1 LGVLDEDVSA
11 VILNDFVH
19 GKREQDLSLAPS
31 MDGKRIFYTGGMWHT
46 VAGMWQWFD
55 LPDLVAA
62 TAPRAVLATEGG
74 VKHSLDDVKR
84 AYALS
89 GAPGNF
95 HVRYMPSFDHIS
107 KRPHDLEP
115 VKNGLHIADYY
126 RRSNTNPAEHYFK
139 GHLAVPWLR
148 EQFGM
153 PAKSPE

>member
-1 LGVLDEDVSA
+1 VTA
-11 VILNDFVH
+11 I
-19 GKREQDLSLAPS
+19 
-31 MDGKRIFYTGGMWHT
+31 
-46 VAGMWQWFD
+46 
-55 LPDLVAA
+55 
-62 TAPRAVLATEGG
+62 APRAVLATEGG

-84 AYALS
+84 AFALS

-139 GHLAVPWLR
+139 GHHAIPWLKER
-148 EQFGM
+148 LSM